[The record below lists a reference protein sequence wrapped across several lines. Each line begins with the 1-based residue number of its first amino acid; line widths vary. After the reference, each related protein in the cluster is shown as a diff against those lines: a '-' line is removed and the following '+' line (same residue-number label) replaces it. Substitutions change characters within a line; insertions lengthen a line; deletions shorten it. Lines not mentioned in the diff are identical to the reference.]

1 MAKSEHGKHRK
12 KNGETVFLF
21 PESCSLGVVESSFED
36 VLTPV
41 RFSVIDLS
49 MHSFSEKNL
58 NDVIKSLRMTHSVR
72 VTQIPQVTK
81 ESEETEKNSLV
92 VSFHEENESKQDWE
106 NPLVAAVVAIGHQP
120 DHLEMTAF
128 NEHIV
133 KLESLGLTVNFG
145 EDLSIVMLLDLLAV
159 GSTLFYEDT
168 AMIGN
173 YFFKPVHY
181 AEFLPALSRTVEP
194 LIYALNH
201 RRKTKPSF
209 MHENSINLTGLLPD
223 AFA

>member
-1 MAKSEHGKHRK
+1 MAKSERRSNRK

-21 PESCSLGVVESSFED
+21 PESCSLGVIESSFED
-36 VLTPV
+36 VLSPV

-58 NDVIKSLRMTHSVR
+58 NDVLKSLRMTHSVR
-72 VTQIPQVTK
+72 VTQLPQMTK
-81 ESEETEKNSLV
+81 ESEETDRNSLI

-106 NPLVAAVVAIGHQP
+106 NPLVAAVVAIGQQP
-120 DHLEMTAF
+120 DPSEITAF
-128 NEHIV
+128 NEHIL
-133 KLESLGLTVNFG
+133 KLESLGLAVNFG
-145 EDLSIVMLLDLLAV
+145 DDLSIVMLLDLLAV
-159 GSTLFYEDT
+159 GSTLFYENT
-168 AMIGN
+168 AMIGS

-181 AEFLPALSRTVEP
+181 AEFLPALSHTVEP
-194 LIYALNH
+194 LVYALNH

-209 MHENSINLTGLLPD
+209 MNENSVNLTGLLPD